1 LAASNSL
8 FCWQAALELR
18 YRLQMADQ
26 LPSAAVAAIQQ
37 GNKIAAIKII
47 RAERGLGLKEAKDLV
62 DAFVE
67 ADPVLRDRV
76 KQKSGS
82 GFGIVL
88 LIIAGAAAFWFFR

>member
-1 LAASNSL
+1 
-8 FCWQAALELR
+8 
-18 YRLQMADQ
+18 MADQ

-88 LIIAGAAAFWFFR
+88 LIIAGAAAFWVFR